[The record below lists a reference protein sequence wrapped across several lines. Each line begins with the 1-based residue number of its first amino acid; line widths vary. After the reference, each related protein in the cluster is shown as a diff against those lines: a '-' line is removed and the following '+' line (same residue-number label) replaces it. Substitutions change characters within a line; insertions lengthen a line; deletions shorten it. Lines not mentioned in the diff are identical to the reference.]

1 MAKKKKGGPISWW
14 ASMLQP
20 VKKETQ
26 MKLDLAI
33 LAGAESKAWLADL
46 MKVADRLEKVAAKLE
61 VSSTVSELK
70 STKGAP
76 HVADAL
82 SDFSDDN
89 RLVSESPATTP
100 KKTSKKAAAAKPAVV
115 ESFEEEDE
123 DGSESSPTDASTD
136 DDEDDDFGSASTK
149 KASAKV
155 SNFDDEEEDAPVVE
169 AAEEEEDEL
178 PVVVKKG
185 KKTAP
190 KKVTFDEV
198 NDACKKRANAAPQ
211 GLGRDQVLS
220 ILNKKFG
227 VTSVSKLLPEQY
239 VDVVKA
245 MAVSQ

>member
-1 MAKKKKGGPISWW
+1 MAKKKKGGPLSWW

-100 KKTSKKAAAAKPAVV
+100 KKTSKKAAVAKPAVV

-136 DDEDDDFGSASTK
+136 DDDEDDDFGSASTK

-155 SNFDDEEEDAPVVE
+155 SNFDDEEED
-169 AAEEEEDEL
+169 EDEL